1 MTPAFARFCVVG
13 ALVAG
18 VDFGALWAFQSFL
31 PKLVAV
37 SLAYFIAVA
46 THYALNKWWVFRAEA
61 NVRAAEVVRYV
72 LMVIVCWL
80 CTVGVVWLALRFAT
94 SNVFVAKLLAIPPA
108 TLLSFVLMRRF
119 VFR

>member
-1 MTPAFARFCVVG
+1 MTRAFAKFCVVG

-18 VDFGALWAFQSFL
+18 VDFCALWGFQTFL
-31 PKLVAV
+31 PKLLAV

-46 THYALNKWWVFRAEA
+46 THYALNKWWVFRAQP
-61 NVRAAEVVRYV
+61 NVRALEVARYV
-72 LMVIVCWL
+72 LTVLVCWL
-80 CTVGVVWLALRFAT
+80 CTVGVVWLALRFVS
-94 SNVFVAKLLAIPPA
+94 SNIFVAKLLAIPPA

>member
-1 MTPAFARFCVVG
+1 MTKSFAKFCFVG

-18 VDFGALWAFQSFL
+18 VDFCALWMFHIFL
-31 PKLVAV
+31 PELLAV
-37 SLAYFIAVA
+37 SLAYFVAVA
-46 THYALNKWWVFRAEA
+46 THYALNKWWVFRAA
-61 NVRAAEVVRYV
+61 VKVRAAEVVRYV

-80 CTVGVVWLALRFAT
+80 CTVGVVWLALRLVS
-94 SNVFVAKLLAIPPA
+94 SNIFVAKLLAIPPA

>member
-1 MTPAFARFCVVG
+1 MSRSLYKFCTVGGVVFCV
-13 ALVAG
+13 
-18 VDFGALWAFQSFL
+18 DFAVLWLCQLFL
-31 PKLVAV
+31 PRLVAV
-37 SLAYFIAVA
+37 SIAYFVAVA
-46 THYALNKWWVFRAEA
+46 VHFSLNKWWVFRAEA
-61 NVRAAEVVRYV
+61 NVRALEVARYV
-72 LMVIVCWL
+72 LTVLVCWL